1 MVQIAIEDEARTWR
15 DLAHGLPADMV
26 AQLERAEELQAA
38 GVEPWECRQEDSD
51 ALMLHFRIVMGIE
64 RHQAGVRLAHVV
76 VPDHVAKVYPWS
88 NAGTEDAP
96 EWTRTLEG
104 PRFEVGGDIEHVVI
118 EGTQSSDGVVAWG
131 LRVVGD
137 AEDRVDAGAARRLAC
152 ALREAAGAVEFLTR
166 TDHSHRAVERDAS
179 V

>member
-1 MVQIAIEDEARTWR
+1 MVQIEIIDNVQSWR
-15 DLAHGLPADMV
+15 DLQLPASMV

-76 VPDHVAKVYPWS
+76 VPDHVTRVYPWS

-118 EGTQSSDGVVAWG
+118 EGTQSSDGVVEWG
-131 LRVVGD
+131 VRAVGD
-137 AEDRVDAGAARRLAC
+137 AEDRIAPGVARCLAGALI
-152 ALREAAGAVEFLTR
+152 EAAGALENMLTG
-166 TDHSHRAVERDAS
+166 S
-179 V
+179 VPGVAAGPLGGGM

>member
-1 MVQIAIEDEARTWR
+1 MVQIVITDNVQSWR
-15 DLAHGLPADMV
+15 DLQLPASMV
-26 AQLERAEELQAA
+26 AQLERAEELVAA

-76 VPDHVAKVYPWS
+76 VPDHVARVYPWS

-104 PRFEVGGDIEHVVI
+104 PRFEVGGDIEHVVV
-118 EGTQSSDGVVAWG
+118 EGTQSCDGVVEWG
-131 LRVVGD
+131 VRVVGD
-137 AEDRVDAGAARRLAC
+137 AEDRMAPGVARCLAGALTR
-152 ALREAAGAVEFLTR
+152 AAGALENML
-166 TDHSHRAVERDAS
+166 AGS
-179 V
+179 VSEVAAGPLGGGV